1 MDRYLVKYTVNFSD
15 HNIAVEEEMEVE
27 TDDPEIARAYIRSLF
42 ETDESNIVEIPEFI
56 YIKGTGYG
64 KTDLFID
71 SVHLQYS
78 WYLSLLRS
86 SSNKKIHLWHN
97 SQTWSHKSKSS
108 YLIFYTL
115 LDVSDLLARV
125 PNSEVRGSH
134 NLALLTY

>member
-27 TDDPEIARAYIRSLF
+27 TDDPEIASAYIRSLF
-42 ETDESNIVEIPEFI
+42 ETDESNIVEIPECI

-78 WYLSLLRS
+78 
-86 SSNKKIHLWHN
+86 
-97 SQTWSHKSKSS
+97 
-108 YLIFYTL
+108 
-115 LDVSDLLARV
+115 
-125 PNSEVRGSH
+125 
-134 NLALLTY
+134 